1 MQMLDA
7 VINLKDNF
15 SNTLATIDNNAKN
28 FQRTMQNT
36 GRDVWRTGS
45 KVEGAGKTMTKGLT
59 VPLLGM
65 AAGAVKVGMEFESSM
80 SEVAA
85 TMGIT
90 VDEIENGSESFELL
104 KETAREM
111 GKTTQYSSSEAAEAL
126 NYLALAGYDAE
137 KSAEMLPKVLDLAA
151 AGGLEL
157 AHASDLVTDSMEAMG
172 LTMDQADTFIDQMA
186 KTAQKSNT
194 DVAQLG
200 EAILVVGANGRE
212 LAGGTQELNTAIG
225 LLGNAGIKGAEAGT
239 KLRNIIMAMTPTTAK
254 ASEAFEQLGV
264 DSYDAQGNLRPLNET
279 MLDIS
284 KSMEGMSSKEKTELL
299 SQIFNKQDLAA
310 ASTLLAS
317 VTQDTNDLDYALEQM
332 GISTRD
338 LGINLDDMIP
348 IMESVGS
355 EQEAVNYIMDQF
367 GTTTDEAQA
376 IYEGLMGVMGDES
389 AWEKLEGHIGN
400 AEGTAK
406 EMADTLMHNLR
417 GAFIKIK
424 SALSGFGETVYDVIK
439 PSLETAAEYVQKF
452 IDKLNGLSEEQVET
466 LVQVAKW
473 IAIAG
478 PVLLAIGKITKVVG
492 KGYFVFADLAGAISK
507 AGGVMK
513 WLSSPAMIIVG
524 VLAGMIA
531 VGILLWKN
539 WDTIREKAEEIFP
552 GISETITTVLGTIKD
567 VVMNVIEVVGEIV
580 SIAFEA
586 LKTAVR
592 VTLEFIGQFWAE
604 HGESIKEIVSLMWE
618 LIQELFALGAEWI
631 QTTVANALEWI
642 REFWSNH
649 GETITTIASAMWDL
663 ISGIIDGAMTFIQG
677 VISVVLGIIQGDW
690 DRVWEGIKLMFQGV
704 MDAIIAAWNAAKE
717 VISSAIEGVVD
728 AATDKFHSAVDKAR
742 EAWQS
747 LKDFLSNPIKGT
759 VNAVKKGAGWVKDK
773 IGNNYMGTDHWRG
786 GPTWVHEKGPE
797 IIDLP
802 SGSRVYPHS
811 KSLDM
816 ARSEG
821 RAEASKTGGGITV
834 SVTGNTFH
842 VRKESDIDAIASE
855 LANKLT
861 DTALNMA

>member
-1 MQMLDA
+1 MLDA

-15 SNTLATIDNNAKN
+15 SNTLNTIDSNAKN

-45 KVEGAGKTMTKGLT
+45 KVEGAGKSMTKGLT

-65 AAGAVKVGMEFESSM
+65 AAGAIKVGMQFESSM

-90 VDEIENGSESFELL
+90 VEEIENGSESFELL
-104 KETAREM
+104 ENAAKEM
-111 GKTTQYSSSEAAEAL
+111 GATTQFSASEAAEAL

-137 KSAEMLPKVLDLAA
+137 QSAEMLPKVLNLAA

-157 AHASDLVTDSMEAMG
+157 AYASDLVTDSMEALG
-172 LTMDQADTFIDQMA
+172 LSTDQADIFIDQMA

-212 LAGGTQELNTAIG
+212 LAGGTQELTTAIG
-225 LLGNAGIKGAEAGT
+225 LLGNAGIKGSEAGT
-239 KLRNIIMAMTPTTAK
+239 KLRNIIMAMTPTTDK
-254 ASEAFEQLGV
+254 AAGAFKQLGV

-279 MLDIS
+279 LLDMS
-284 KSMEGMSSKEKTELL
+284 KSMEGMNSKEKTELM

-317 VTQDTNDLDYALEQM
+317 VTQSTGDLDYALEQM

-338 LGINLDDMIP
+338 LGINLNDMIP
-348 IMESVGS
+348 IMEGMGS

-367 GTTTDEAQA
+367 GATTDEAQA

-389 AWEKLEGHIGN
+389 AWTELEGHIES

-406 EMADTLMHNLR
+406 EMADTLMHNLK
-417 GAFIKIK
+417 GAFTRIT
-424 SALSGFGETVYDVIK
+424 SALEGFGIKVYEVLQ
-439 PSLETAAEYVQKF
+439 PTLESAADFVQRF
-452 IDKLNGLSEEQVET
+452 IDKLNSLTDSQIET
-466 LVQVAKW
+466 LVEVAKW
-473 IAIAG
+473 VAIAG
-478 PVLLAIGKITKVVG
+478 PVLIVIGKLVKTVG
-492 KGYFVFADLAGAISK
+492 KGYFMFADLAGAISK
-507 AGGVMK
+507 AGGVMA
-513 WLSSPAMIIVG
+513 WLNSPAMIVLG
-524 VLAGMIA
+524 VIAGLIA

-552 GISETITTVLGTIKD
+552 GIGETIMTVLGTIKETI
-567 VVMNVIEVVGEIV
+567 MNVVEFVGGLV
-580 SIAFEA
+580 SIALEA
-586 LKTAVR
+586 LKTMVQVA
-592 VTLEFIGQFWAE
+592 LEFIGLFWSE
-604 HGESIKEIVSLMWE
+604 HGESIKEIVSLLWE
-618 LIQELFALGAEWI
+618 LVQAVFSKGVETIKEFVSNG
-631 QTTVANALEWI
+631 LEFI
-642 REFWSNH
+642 RNFWSEH
-649 GETITTIASAMWDL
+649 GESIKTIASAAWDL

-677 VISVVLGIIQGDW
+677 VINVVLGIIEGDW
-690 DRVWEGIKLMFQGV
+690 SRVWSGIQTMFEGV
-704 MDAIIAAWNAAKE
+704 MNAIKAAWNGVKE
-717 VISSAIEGVVD
+717 LLSVVIKGTVD
-728 AATDKFHSAVDKAR
+728 AITDKFHSAVDKAK
-742 EAWQS
+742 EAWEG
-747 LKDFLSNPIKGT
+747 LKKFMKNPIKGT
-759 VNAVKKGAGWVKDK
+759 VNAAKKGVGWVRDK
-773 IGNNYMGTDHWRG
+773 IGNNYQGTNNWRG

-816 ARSEG
+816 ARNEG
-821 RAEASKTGGGITV
+821 RAESKQATGGVSV

-842 VRKESDIDAIASE
+842 VRKESDIDAIASA
-855 LANKLT
+855 LASKLT
-861 DTALNMA
+861 DTAMNMA